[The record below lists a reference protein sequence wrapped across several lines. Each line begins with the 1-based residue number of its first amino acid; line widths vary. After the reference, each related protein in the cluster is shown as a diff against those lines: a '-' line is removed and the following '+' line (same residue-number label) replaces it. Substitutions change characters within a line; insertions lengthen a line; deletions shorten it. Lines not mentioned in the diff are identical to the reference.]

1 MNKKRK
7 SNKRKN
13 KTRQITLIVIVILF
27 LLYNFIYKQ
36 NNSGNVEIVKVSTS
50 SQQLETNKIDNNIAG
65 NEVNESQEIDKSKT
79 DNIDDQSISSRANR
93 KLIEVDKNS
102 FDAKKIQD
110 FLSKNIKINDGKKIA
125 FLTFDDGPSTT
136 VTPKILEILK
146 KNDIKA
152 TFFIVGNQVE
162 ENPGAKNLLMEIYK
176 EGHAI
181 GNHTYSHNYAK
192 LYPGGRVDTNAFIE
206 EITKTNEIMRN
217 VLGQDFNTKVI
228 RFPGGHPSW
237 KGTEQID
244 SQLEA
249 TGYRYIDW
257 NTIVGDAEGGTRTK
271 DQIINRYRQTFV
283 GQQKTVILMHD
294 TYGKNS
300 TAEALQYIID
310 DLKNKGYDFKTLK

>member
-1 MNKKRK
+1 VNKKRK
-7 SNKRKN
+7 SNKRKSR
-13 KTRQITLIVIVILF
+13 TRQITLIGIVILF

-36 NNSGNVEIVKVSTS
+36 NNSENVEIVKLSTS
-50 SQQLETNKIDNNIAG
+50 SQQLDTNKIDNNIAG
-65 NEVNESQEIDKSKT
+65 NEVNESQEIDRGNS
-79 DNIDDQSISSRANR
+79 DNIDNESIRPSTH
-93 KLIEVDKNS
+93 KKIIEVDKNS
-102 FDAKKIQD
+102 FDAAKLQG
-110 FLSKNIKINDGKKIA
+110 FLSKNIKINDDKKIA

-136 VTPKILEILK
+136 VTPKVLEILK

-162 ENPGAKNLLMEIYK
+162 ENSGAKNLLMEIYK

-181 GNHTYSHNYAK
+181 GNHTYSHNYSK
-192 LYPGGRVDTNAFIE
+192 LYPGGKVDTNAFME
-206 EITKTNEIMRN
+206 EIRKTSEIMRG

-249 TGYRYIDW
+249 TGYKYIDW
-257 NTIVGDAEGGTRTK
+257 NALVGDSEGGTRTK
-271 DQIINRYRQTFV
+271 NQIINRYKQTFV
-283 GQQKTVILMHD
+283 GQEKAIILMHD

-300 TAEALQYIID
+300 TAETLQYIID
-310 DLKNKGYDFKTLK
+310 DLKNKGYEFKTLK